1 MLNDAVQRAGRTTQ
15 VAARNLFR
23 QQRRAALA
31 MLIICGGVV
40 TFLLA
45 GGFIH
50 WLLDNMRE
58 STIHSQLGHVQI
70 TRPDYFRK
78 GLGDPYSYLLP
89 PGTEAV
95 DAQPPKGM
103 VTITPRLAFNGLL
116 SSGDS
121 TISFMGEGID
131 PARESLVGRSIRI
144 VDGQGLDPAG
154 GEGVIIGRGLAANLG
169 VRPGDTV
176 VLLATTAE
184 GGLNAVELPV
194 TGLFATTVKAYDDAA
209 LRVPIDTARKLM
221 RVEGATSWI
230 VLLERTADTDNAL
243 TALRARL
250 PASEFEAI
258 PWYELADFY
267 NKTAELFTRQ
277 VGVVRILIAL
287 IVVLSIS
294 NTLSMTVVERT
305 GEIGTAM
312 ALGVRR
318 AGILRMFLT
327 EGALLGIIGG
337 ALGVGLGL
345 VLASAISAVGIPMP
359 PPPGMETGFTG
370 RISVPPALAW
380 EAFQLAFVTTLLASI
395 VPAWKASRMNIV
407 DALRHQR

>member
-1 MLNDAVQRAGRTTQ
+1 MLNNAAHRAARTTL
-15 VAARNLFR
+15 VASRNLFR
-23 QQRRAALA
+23 QRRRAALA
-31 MLIICGGVV
+31 MLIICGGVI

-70 TRPDYFRK
+70 TRPDYFKK

-89 PGTEAV
+89 ATTDAV
-95 DAQPPKGM
+95 GAQAPRGM

-116 SSGDS
+116 SSGDN

-131 PARESLVGRSIRI
+131 PEREALVGRSIRI
-144 VDGQGLDPAG
+144 VDGADLDPAG
-154 GEGVIIGRGLAANLG
+154 TDGVIIGRGLAANVGL
-169 VRPGDTV
+169 RPGDTV
-176 VLLATTAE
+176 VLLATTAQ

-194 TGLFATTVKAYDDAA
+194 KGLFATTVKAYDDAA

-221 RVEGATSWI
+221 RVDGATSWI
-230 VLLERTADTDNAL
+230 VLLEHTADTDATL
-243 TALRARL
+243 VTLRARL
-250 PASEFEAI
+250 PANDFEAI

-318 AGILRMFLT
+318 SGILRMFLT
-327 EGALLGIIGG
+327 EGALLGMIGG

-345 VLASAISAVGIPMP
+345 VLANAISAVGIPMP

-380 EAFQLAFVTTLLASI
+380 EAFQLAFFTTLVASV

>member
-1 MLNDAVQRAGRTTQ
+1 MPQNPAGRLQ
-15 VAARNLFR
+15 LAFSLAARNLFR
-23 QQRRAALA
+23 QRRRVLLALA
-31 MLIICGGVV
+31 IICGGVV

-70 TRPDYFRK
+70 TRPGYFKK
-78 GLGDPYSYLLP
+78 GLGDPYNHLLP
-89 PGTEAV
+89 SATEAV
-95 DAQPPKGM
+95 ESKPPSGL

-116 SSGDS
+116 SSGEN

-131 PARESLVGRSIRI
+131 PAREARVGRSIRI
-144 VDGQGLDPAG
+144 VAGQDLDHQG
-154 GEGVIIGRGLAANLG
+154 GDGVIVGRGLAANIG

-209 LRVPIDTARKLM
+209 LRVPINVARKLM
-221 RVEGATSWI
+221 RVEGATSWV

-243 TALRARL
+243 ATLRANL
-250 PASEFEAI
+250 PAEAFEAI

-277 VGVVRILIAL
+277 VGVVQILIAL

-294 NTLSMTVVERT
+294 NTLSMAVVERT

-312 ALGVRR
+312 ALGVQR

-327 EGALLGIIGG
+327 EGALLGAIGG
-337 ALGVGLGL
+337 LFGVAIGLA
-345 VLASAISAVGIPMP
+345 LASAISAVGIPMP
-359 PPPGMETGFTG
+359 PPPGMESGFTG
-370 RISVPPALAW
+370 RISIPPALAW
-380 EAFQLAFVTTLLASI
+380 EAFRLAFLTTLLASI